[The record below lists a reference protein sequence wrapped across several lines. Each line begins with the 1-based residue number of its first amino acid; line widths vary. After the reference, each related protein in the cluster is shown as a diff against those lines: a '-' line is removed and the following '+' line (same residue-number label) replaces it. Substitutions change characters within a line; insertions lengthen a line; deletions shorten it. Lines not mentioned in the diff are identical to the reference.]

1 MDYNNLLKG
10 QTALITAGAD
20 GIGYGIAKRF
30 EEAGAKVFVCDINNE
45 EAVMLI
51 LKSLKY

>member
-1 MDYNNLLKG
+1 MDYNNLLKD

-30 EEAGAKVFVCDINNE
+30 EEAGAKVFVCS
-45 EAVMLI
+45 V
-51 LKSLKY
+51 